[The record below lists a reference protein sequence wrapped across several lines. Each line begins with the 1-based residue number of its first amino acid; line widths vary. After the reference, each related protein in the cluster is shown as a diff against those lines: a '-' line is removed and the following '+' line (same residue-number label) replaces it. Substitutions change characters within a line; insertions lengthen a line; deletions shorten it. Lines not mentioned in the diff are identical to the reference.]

1 MMQNRVNRPYIFRRY
16 IHTKNGNIIYAS
28 QYGKKAFKIY
38 I

>member
-1 MMQNRVNRPYIFRRY
+1 MMQKFNSKPYIYRSY
-16 IHTKNGNIIYAS
+16 IRTRNGNIIYAS